1 MRVIEKR
8 TYKKGHPYFKIL
20 DELCFKSKN
29 LYNATLYAVRQH
41 YFSTGN
47 YLSYAEVNKEFTD
60 HDQADYRALPAKV
73 SKLVQQLVASNFKS
87 FFGLLK
93 KKQNGKYAK
102 PVHIP
107 KYLDKVRGRQVV
119 TYTEQALLKKE
130 AGYVGVSGVDLSI
143 MKFPVEDNS
152 KIQFVRVVPKGYYID
167 VEIGKIV
174 EEPKVK
180 KNNRYASID
189 LGLSNLATITS
200 NVTKPFIINGKP
212 LKSVNQYYNKKKSKL
227 QEIQSRQTPKKN
239 LTNRMQKI
247 TWKRNNKIMDYLHK
261 ASRIVVNHL
270 VSNDISL
277 LVVGYNKGWKQ
288 DIAIGKQNNQNF
300 VSIPFLKF
308 VNMLKYKCSLVGI
321 QVILN
326 EESYTS
332 KCSFLDNE
340 DIKRHK
346 EYQGTRIHRGLYR
359 TKNSNLIN
367 ADVNGSYNI
376 MKKYLTKKGVWNELL
391 YSDCI
396 EVCSTPS
403 VITVNL

>member
-1 MRVIEKR
+1 MV
-8 TYKKGHPYFKIL
+8 
-20 DELCFKSKN
+20 
-29 LYNATLYAVRQH
+29 
-41 YFSTGN
+41 
-47 YLSYAEVNKEFTD
+47 
-60 HDQADYRALPAKV
+60 
-73 SKLVQQLVASNFKS
+73 
-87 FFGLLK
+87 
-93 KKQNGKYAK
+93 K
-102 PVHIP
+102 P
-107 KYLDKVRGRQVV
+107 L
-119 TYTEQALLKKE
+119 
-130 AGYVGVSGVDLSI
+130 
-143 MKFPVEDNS
+143 
-152 KIQFVRVVPKGYYID
+152 
-167 VEIGKIV
+167 
-174 EEPKVK
+174 
-180 KNNRYASID
+180 
-189 LGLSNLATITS
+189 
-200 NVTKPFIINGKP
+200 IINGKP

-239 LTNRMQKI
+239 ITNRIQKL
-247 TWKRNNKIMDYLHK
+247 TMKRNNKVTDYLHK

-308 VNMLKYKCSLVGI
+308 VTMLKYKCSLVGI

-340 DIKRHK
+340 DIKRQK
-346 EYQGTRIHRGLYR
+346 EYQGARIHRGLYR
-359 TKNSNLIN
+359 TKNVNLIN

-376 MKKYLTKKGVWNELL
+376 MKKYFTKKGVWNKLL